1 MKSPQLYKETT
12 ILSNTTTFTILQD
25 STTPLK
31 PFGLIDMIDA
41 YISQKRTE
49 KENIY
54 LPPESGR
61 CYLPLLKACNPDNS
75 KTTSYN
81 VIMTYNPSSHVDDTQ
96 STPLR
101 VLCVNTLSHHVLTCE
116 RNRHHFPW
124 RLTWVIRRL
133 KYGNRLLAWGIQ
145 LVMKTTSLSEKI
157 CWKWANSGEREA
169 TLEKLHRCDICTYLG
184 LIRSVKLGH
193 HYSWIVMP

>member
-1 MKSPQLYKETT
+1 
-12 ILSNTTTFTILQD
+12 
-25 STTPLK
+25 
-31 PFGLIDMIDA
+31 MIDA

-101 VLCVNTLSHHVLTCE
+101 VLFVNTLSLIMCSHV
-116 RNRHHFPW
+116 
-124 RLTWVIRRL
+124 
-133 KYGNRLLAWGIQ
+133 
-145 LVMKTTSLSEKI
+145 SKI
-157 CWKWANSGEREA
+157 IIIFRGA
-169 TLEKLHRCDICTYLG
+169 LHELQED
-184 LIRSVKLGH
+184 
-193 HYSWIVMP
+193 